1 LSAANE
7 KPAPTD
13 VPGAIPA
20 SDDVVAALHARL
32 EEALFERD
40 LARSVQ
46 LRFDEEKSRLEHRI
60 ALLQSDRS
68 ALRKRLDERE
78 RYVAAIHASLAWR
91 AIQWLRGLVGR
102 RW

>member
-1 LSAANE
+1 MSTAHE

-13 VPGAIPA
+13 APGALPA
-20 SDDVVAALHARL
+20 SDDSIAALEARL
-32 EEALFERD
+32 ETATFERD

-46 LRFDEEKSRLEHRI
+46 GRFDEERGRLEHRI
-60 ALLQSDRS
+60 ALLMSDRS

-78 RYVAAIHASLAWR
+78 RYLAAIHASAAWR

>member
-1 LSAANE
+1 ME
-7 KPAPTD
+7 DDRHQRAPTTAL
-13 VPGAIPA
+13 PGEEL
-20 SDDVVAALHARL
+20 DRL
-32 EEALFERD
+32 RTQVEAALFERD

-46 LRFDEEKSRLEHRI
+46 RRFDEERSRLEHRI
-60 ALLQSDRS
+60 ALLQSDRA

-91 AIQWLRGLVGR
+91 TIQCLRGLVGR